1 MVIQEEGFNI
11 VSMILNKVQ
20 TVILFLLFSFF
31 GYGQILSVSGYY
43 EGMNLFVSNPI
54 KNDGYG
60 YCIHKVL
67 VNGNVLPASIQTDYF
82 EIDLTLFSLK
92 KGDEVFIELEHGDG
106 CTPSFVNPEV
116 LLPFSTFDVV
126 SITAN
131 DQGKISWST
140 KNESGKLTYL
150 VEQYKWD
157 RWVVAA
163 EVLGKG
169 SKSSNQY
176 AIEIIPTSG
185 YNKVRVAQ
193 IDNTG
198 VKRHSKSV
206 GFTSTTKS
214 IKKSPSK
221 VKSNLYFKAE
231 GVLTKTKYELYDAFG
246 NLLKKGFDHTV
257 ECTELLN
264 GIYNINY
271 DNKSEKFIKY

>member
-1 MVIQEEGFNI
+1 MIIPPEGFNI
-11 VSMILNKVQ
+11 VAVIPLKFSTLLLSLLI
-20 TVILFLLFSFF
+20 TV
-31 GYGQILSVSGYY
+31 GAAGQILSLSGYY

-82 EIDLTLFSLK
+82 EIDLSLFNLK
-92 KGDEVFIELEHGDG
+92 KGEEVFIELEHGEG
-106 CTPSFVNPEV
+106 CLPSFVNPEV
-116 LLPFSTFDVV
+116 LLPYSTFDLI
-126 SITAN
+126 SIQAN
-131 DQGKISWST
+131 ADGKITWST
-140 KNESGKLTYL
+140 KNESGKLTFL
-150 VEQYKWD
+150 VEQYKWN
-157 RWVVAA
+157 RWVLAA

-169 SKSSNQY
+169 SKNTNQY
-176 AIEIIPTSG
+176 TIDILPTSG

-198 VKRHSKSV
+198 QKRTSKAV
-206 GFTSTTKS
+206 GFTSTIKS
-214 IKKSPSK
+214 IKKTPSK

-231 GVLTKTKYELYDAFG
+231 SVLTKTKFEIYDAYG
-246 NLLKKGFDHTV
+246 NLLKKGFDHTIN
-257 ECTELLN
+257 CADLLN

>member
-1 MVIQEEGFNI
+1 
-11 VSMILNKVQ
+11 MILKKIH
-20 TVILFLLFSFF
+20 TVLLFLLFSFF
-31 GYGQILSVSGYY
+31 GNSQILSVSGYY

-92 KGDEVFIELEHGDG
+92 KGDEVFIELEHGEG

-116 LLPFSTFDVV
+116 LLPFSTFEVV

-131 DQGKISWST
+131 AQGKISWST

-169 SKSSNQY
+169 SKSTNNY

-231 GVLTKTKYELYDAFG
+231 GVLTKTKYELYDAYG
-246 NLLKKGFDHTV
+246 NLLKKGFVHTV
-257 ECTELLN
+257 DCTDLLN

>member
-1 MVIQEEGFNI
+1 MF
-11 VSMILNKVQ
+11 SLKV
-20 TVILFLLFSFF
+20 VLLPLFMLISVL
-31 GYGQILSVSGYY
+31 GYSQILSVSGYY

-82 EIDLTLFSLK
+82 EIDLTLFNLK
-92 KGDEVFIELEHGDG
+92 KGDEVFIELEHGEG
-106 CTPSFVNPEV
+106 CSPTFVNPEV
-116 LLPFSTFDVV
+116 LLPFSTFEVV
-126 SITAN
+126 SIAANTA
-131 DQGKISWST
+131 GKITWST

-169 SKSSNQY
+169 SKSTNQY
-176 AIEIIPTSG
+176 SIDIIPTSG

-198 VKRHSKSV
+198 QKRHSKSV
-206 GFTSTTKS
+206 GFTSTIKAV
-214 IKKSPSK
+214 KKSPSK
-221 VKSNLYFKAE
+221 VKTNLYFKAE

-257 ECTELLN
+257 NCTKLLN